1 MNNNFSIVFLIV
13 SLSFLLD
20 IRLTVQFEFLLL
32 LLELKFNALT
42 ENYKYKIWNI
52 FKTIFAVND
61 NFKYHRQI
69 KIRQLCLYK
78 NQLENPKKK
87 NWDVQNYILVDL

>member
-13 SLSFLLD
+13 SLNFLLD

-42 ENYKYKIWNI
+42 ENYNI
-52 FKTIFAVND
+52 
-61 NFKYHRQI
+61 Y
-69 KIRQLCLYK
+69 
-78 NQLENPKKK
+78 
-87 NWDVQNYILVDL
+87 YIERIISFQ